1 MIKYLNNLKSD
12 FPSSIVV
19 FLIALPLCLGIAIA
33 SNAPAFSGIIAG
45 IVGGIV
51 VASISKSPLSVSGP
65 AAGLT
70 AIVAAAVLSIG
81 SFQSFLAAVVIC
93 GLLQLLFGLFKAG
106 DIGSYVPSSVIKGM
120 LTAIGLILIINQF
133 PLLVG
138 YQVIN
143 NSDTTQE
150 NNIFINLINSFKNIN
165 STAATIGFICLIL
178 YFWLEKTLQNKKGYG
193 KLIPIPLI
201 IVFIAVFLN
210 SILPNSL
217 QGNNLVTIPEA
228 NSFNSFLSFFTF
240 PDWGSF
246 LNQEVFLTGITLAI
260 VASLET
266 LLSIEAIDNIDTKK
280 RKTPPNRE
288 LKAQG
293 IGNII
298 SGLIG
303 GLPITSVIVR
313 SSANANAGAKSK
325 MSAILHG
332 LLLLLCVAFIP
343 FVLNI
348 IPKAAL
354 AAILIFTGY
363 KLAKPTIFKAL
374 YNKGFDQFVPFL
386 ITIVAILATDL
397 LRGVLIGIVF
407 GVFFVIRN
415 NYLTTIFVVNDKN
428 KYLFRLRKDIS
439 FLNKASLKKSLEKI
453 PKESYVLFD
462 FTRADFI
469 DKDIIELIEEFYK
482 HAPQKLIYV
491 DLKYNKLKQHGFN
504 IDLIENIRNERIKQ
518 GFKPNF
524 ELVENN

>member
-1 MIKYLNNLKSD
+1 MKKYLTHLKSD

-93 GLLQLLFGLFKAG
+93 GILQLLFGIFKAG

-143 NSDTTQE
+143 NNGTTPE
-150 NNIFINLINSFKNIN
+150 NNIFINLFHSFKNIN
-165 STAATIGFICLIL
+165 HTAATIGFICLLL
-178 YFWLEKTLQNKKGYG
+178 YFFLEKFLQNKNGYS

-201 IVFIAVFLN
+201 IVFVAVLLN
-210 SILPNSL
+210 GILPNAL
-217 QGNNLVTIPEA
+217 QGNNLVTIPVA
-228 NSFNSFLSFFTF
+228 NNFNDFIGFFNVPDWNSFL
-240 PDWGSF
+240 
-246 LNQEVFLTGITLAI
+246 NKEVVLTGVTLAI

-280 RKTPPNRE
+280 RRTPANRE

-293 IGNII
+293 VGNII

-332 LLLLLCVAFIP
+332 VLLLLCVAFIP

-363 KLAKPTIFKAL
+363 KLAKPAIFKAL
-374 YNKGFDQFVPFL
+374 YRKGFDQFIPFL
-386 ITIVAILATDL
+386 ITIIAILATDL

-407 GVFFVIRN
+407 GIFFIIRN
-415 NYLTTIFVVNDKN
+415 NYLTTVFIVNDRN

-439 FLNKASLKKSLEKI
+439 FFNKANLKKSLNKI
-453 PKESYVLFD
+453 PQGSYVLFD
-462 FTRADFI
+462 ITRADFI

-482 HAPQKLIYV
+482 NAPQKLIYV
-491 DLKYNKLKQHGFN
+491 DLKYNNLKQHGLN
-504 IDLIENIRNERIKQ
+504 ISLIENIGIERIKQ
-518 GFKPNF
+518 GLKPNF